1 MADVKDY
8 FETNVLTVRRELDDH
23 LKAFKG
29 SIGEGP
35 DSPLP
40 ACFNSWRD
48 QAFNNWS
55 EDVPRKGW
63 FIFDPANA
71 TTPEIAIEGICVN
84 KHRDELS
91 EEVITIGRH
100 MQTLLD
106 TCNRIH
112 DKEDTWRG
120 VLQEK
125 IATLSSAQLP
135 RVEMETI
142 QGELEQMVK
151 EAGTFNEEVM
161 NLFNN
166 IKAAVVP
173 LLTKGRQA
181 TGQLL

>member
-8 FETNVLTVRRELDDH
+8 FETNILAVRKELDDD

-48 QAFNNWS
+48 QAFNDWS
-55 EDVPRKGW
+55 GDDLSEGW
-63 FIFDPANA
+63 FIFDPADA
-71 TTPEIAIEGICVN
+71 ATPEKAIKGIFVN

-91 EEVITIGRH
+91 EEVIAIGRH

-112 DKEDTWRG
+112 DNEDTWRG
-120 VLQEK
+120 DLQEK

-151 EAGTFNEEVM
+151 EVGTFNEEVM

-173 LLTKGRQA
+173 LPTKGRLA